1 MYRGRDVSS
10 SPAPR
15 KEIHFEFMV
24 WLYRLQQ
31 RLSITRREGLAVL
44 TLTVLFVIGLTVR
57 HVQEQQIPPVE
68 VDSLVAHSSPHP
80 DSSNRSLVKSD
91 APSPDDPIHL
101 NRASRD
107 ALEALDGIGPALS
120 ERIVQYRTTQRP
132 FQRVQEL
139 QRVRGIG
146 PKTLAE
152 LRPMVTVSS
161 ESE

>member
-1 MYRGRDVSS
+1 
-10 SPAPR
+10 
-15 KEIHFEFMV
+15 MV
-24 WLYRLQQ
+24 WLYQLQQ

-44 TLTVLFVIGLTVR
+44 TLTVLFVTGLTVR

-68 VDSLVAHSSPHP
+68 VDSLVARSSPPP
-80 DSSNRSLVKSD
+80 DSSDRSLVESE

-120 ERIVQYRTTQRP
+120 DRIVQYRTTQRP

-139 QRVRGIG
+139 RRVRGIG

-152 LRPMVTVSS
+152 LRPVVTVSS

>member
-1 MYRGRDVSS
+1 
-10 SPAPR
+10 
-15 KEIHFEFMV
+15 MV

-31 RLSITRREGLAVL
+31 RLSITRREGVAIL
-44 TLTVLFVIGLTVR
+44 TLTVLFLTGLTVR
-57 HVQEQQIPPVE
+57 HVQEQQVPPVE
-68 VDSLVAHSSPHP
+68 VDSLVARSSASEGS
-80 DSSNRSLVKSD
+80 DSTAISFAESS
-91 APSPDDPIHL
+91 APSPDDPIDL
-101 NRASRD
+101 NDASRD

-146 PKTLAE
+146 PKTLAD
-152 LRPMVTVSS
+152 LRPVVTVSS

>member
-1 MYRGRDVSS
+1 
-10 SPAPR
+10 
-15 KEIHFEFMV
+15 MV

-44 TLTVLFVIGLTVR
+44 TLTVLFVTGLTVR

-68 VDSLVAHSSPHP
+68 VDSLVARSSPP
-80 DSSNRSLVKSD
+80 DSSERSLVD
-91 APSPDDPIHL
+91 PDVPSPDDPIDL

-120 ERIVQYRTTQRP
+120 ERIVQYRTAQRP
-132 FQRVQEL
+132 FQRVREL

-146 PKTLAE
+146 PKTMAE
-152 LRPMVTVSS
+152 LRPLVTVSA